1 MNELTRDDLTR
12 LQTTV
17 RRGHTLSCA
26 DGQGLLDTIAAR
38 DTTMADL
45 AKQYPD
51 STTVEGCQI
60 KAIARLERDN
70 LKMSEACLTV
80 RDAAATFMRSR
91 LQNDLETLEH
101 AVTQINRLPEALCP
115 HAFRIVTRLDDAER
129 QITILREALTPLARL
144 ARSVHES
151 RTQDFWFWKRSS
163 TIESRE
169 FGVHADDALRA
180 EQALAHGQQP
190 LTLAAQREVPRP

>member
-1 MNELTRDDLTR
+1 MGRAYLI
-12 LQTTV
+12 
-17 RRGHTLSCA
+17 LSPP
-26 DGQGLLDTIAAR
+26 R

-45 AKQYPD
+45 AKQYAD
-51 STTVEGCQI
+51 STAVEGCQI

-80 RDAAATFMRSR
+80 RDAAAIFMRSR

-115 HAFRIVTRLDDAER
+115 HSFRIVTRLDDAER

-169 FGVHADDALRA
+169 ESREFGVHADDALRA

-190 LTLAAQREVPRP
+190 LTSAAQREVPRL